1 MSNGDLQAAC
11 SMFSIE
17 AYKNYRGAV
26 IMQIRIGE
34 NLRKLRIKNELTQE
48 KLAEV
53 FGVSPQAISRWE
65 NNTTYPDV
73 TMLPSIANFYNTSI
87 DELLGMDD
95 IRNVEKI
102 NSTFSIVHEYESNGR
117 IDEAIHTLREAIKVY
132 PNNCGFL
139 SELALALTIK
149 NNTDTKSEL
158 VNEAISLSERVLL
171 SSTNEKVRCTT
182 KANLCFL
189 YLKINEND
197 KAIKLAKTLPH
208 VWECREILLP
218 EMFNEDDYIIELKK
232 GINTVVSV
240 ICEKIENSKK
250 HKHSSIDKMIAL
262 GPNTNSNNNL
272 KGRIELLTQFLM

>member
-1 MSNGDLQAAC
+1 
-11 SMFSIE
+11 
-17 AYKNYRGAV
+17 
-26 IMQIRIGE
+26 MQIRIGE
-34 NLRKLRIKNELTQE
+34 NLRKLRIQNELTQE

-65 NNTTYPDV
+65 NSSTYPDV
-73 TMLPSIANFYNTSI
+73 TMLPSIANYYNISI
-87 DELLGMDD
+87 DELIGMDD
-95 IRNVEKI
+95 IRNVEKM
-102 NSTFSIVHEYESNGR
+102 NKTFSVVHEYESKGR

-149 NNTDTKSEL
+149 NNTDTKSEF
-158 VNEAISLSERVLL
+158 VKEAISLSERVLL

-189 YLKINEND
+189 YLKINENE

-218 EMFNEDDYIIELKK
+218 EMFNEDDYASELKK
-232 GINTVVSV
+232 GINTVLSV
-240 ICEKIENSKK
+240 ICEKIENSKE
-250 HKHSSIDKMIAL
+250 HKHSSVDKMIAL
-262 GPNTNSNNNL
+262 GPDTNPNNNI
-272 KGRIELLTQFLM
+272 KGKIELLTRFLL